1 MFVGRWMRRGE
12 GGGRWVGGVQAALRS
27 ITPPRLRPL
36 GCQEQDGVSVNL
48 VVCMGP
54 RRRLR
59 RAHLALRIGA
69 QQTSPD
75 SFVSH
80 PSLDKHG
87 QEMNVVLQ

>member
-1 MFVGRWMRRGE
+1 MTEGPAAVQDTSRGAS
-12 GGGRWVGGVQAALRS
+12 RAAA
-27 ITPPRLRPL
+27 IT
-36 GCQEQDGVSVNL
+36 GCQECDGVSVNL

-59 RAHLALRIGA
+59 QAHLALHIGTL
-69 QQTSPD
+69 QTSPD